1 MRAVLE
7 DWEIARIFLH
17 SALLFGTLCLLIGVA
32 LGETVIQHPARAH
45 LLTLLGALTI
55 LPLQLAVPVH
65 EAVPGLSFYGA
76 WFEMVSSFTT
86 TGATLLIGPG
96 AAPPSVHLWRA
107 EVGWLGGFFTW
118 LTAISVLAPLSL
130 GGFEVDSPEPVGRGA
145 LGESP
150 ITKVADMSERLRRFA
165 GQFFPIYAGLTLILW
180 VALILAGDAPLV
192 AFCHAMSTLS
202 TSGISPVGGMVG
214 AGSGLAGEILI
225 LVFLVFALSRQ
236 TFTWDERVR
245 GTKSL
250 VNDPELQLGLLLV
263 ITVPLLLFLRH
274 FIGAYDADAAGEAVH
289 ALRAFWGG
297 VFTVMSFLT
306 TTGFES
312 ASWSSARL
320 WSALDTPG
328 LILMGLALVGGGV
341 ATTAGGVKLLRVY
354 ALYKHGIRE
363 MERLVHPS
371 SVGGSGVRARRIRR
385 RGAYVAWIFFMLFAL
400 SVALVLAALALT
412 GLDFQQRSS

>member
-1 MRAVLE
+1 M
-7 DWEIARIFLH
+7 
-17 SALLFGTLCLLIGVA
+17 
-32 LGETVIQHPARAH
+32 
-45 LLTLLGALTI
+45 
-55 LPLQLAVPVH
+55 
-65 EAVPGLSFYGA
+65 
-76 WFEMVSSFTT
+76 
-86 TGATLLIGPG
+86 
-96 AAPPSVHLWRA
+96 
-107 EVGWLGGFFTW
+107 
-118 LTAISVLAPLSL
+118 
-130 GGFEVDSPEPVGRGA
+130 
-145 LGESP
+145 
-150 ITKVADMSERLRRFA
+150 
-165 GQFFPIYAGLTLILW
+165 
-180 VALILAGDAPLV
+180 
-192 AFCHAMSTLS
+192 
-202 TSGISPVGGMVG
+202 
-214 AGSGLAGEILI
+214 
-225 LVFLVFALSRQ
+225 
-236 TFTWDERVR
+236 R

-412 GLDFQQRSS
+412 GLDFQQSIILTIASLSTTGPLAWTAGEVPVSYASLNDTARAIVMAAMVLGRLETLAFIALLNPDFWRG